1 MLSSAEIR
9 RGGRGRWVLRPPL
22 LLLLGCSL
30 VGKQVKIDG
39 TVFPAGDTYL
49 IVVDSL
55 QVNRENH

>member
-1 MLSSAEIR
+1 LLTSDGELYVLAFDTGGSAR
-9 RGGRGRWVLRPPL
+9 KRSAVAQQ
-22 LLLLGCSL
+22 L
-30 VGKQVKIDG
+30 VGKQVKVDG